1 MGEFAEAVQ
10 DYMFNSLSGQIPS
23 FDWQTEYDVA
33 GTPVDVVGKAEKKL
47 HLIELEWKRADPADN
62 TAKIFR
68 HLESGEFEANEIIV
82 LQIFTDHYA
91 LSGGGV
97 SSKQKNAEF
106 VGNVAAETFDHL
118 TYIPVSFKMN
128 PPKRGSS
135 WPDDWERVA
144 DDTLDVIVD
153 NLSR

>member
-10 DYMFNSLSGQIPS
+10 DYMYNSLSGELPS
-23 FDWQTEYDVA
+23 LDWQTEYDVA
-33 GTPVDVVGKAEKKL
+33 GTPVDVIGKAEKKL

-68 HLESGEFEANEIIV
+68 HLEAGEFEANEIIV
-82 LQIFTDHYA
+82 LQIFTDYYA

-106 VGNVAAETFDHL
+106 VGKVAAETFDHL
-118 TYIPVSFKMN
+118 TYISVSFKMN